1 MISIG
6 ETANKMVQYVLPEHS
21 NNHGTLHGGI
31 LMDWIM
37 LTASITS
44 FKFANGPAVLGA
56 TDSIDFLNP
65 VKIGEIVVLES
76 WVEYAGNSSIEVA
89 VRVHSENGET
99 EEKKLITLSYMAF
112 VAVDENVGP
121 RKIEAK
127 LSASSTV
134 EREIITLAEER
145 KVRRLPEIKRRK
157 RNLSNVADE
166 TESSRLIFN
175 TTKMVLPEDA
185 FYGKFMSVGKLMKYI
200 DESAAILAKRFTKG
214 VLVTGSLDDLFFYS
228 PLNVGNLIEF
238 KAGITHVGTRS
249 LELAI
254 KVDSYDTQ
262 TGESSHACT
271 AFLTYV
277 KVDEAGNPVPV
288 PEFTPETP
296 YEIRLWKEAE
306 KRKVKRKARVE
317 RAKSLADDYLN
328 EYKKVSSRSEK
339 KS

>member
-1 MISIG
+1 
-6 ETANKMVQYVLPEHS
+6 MVQYVLPEHS

-37 LTASITS
+37 LTGSITS

-56 TDSIDFLNP
+56 ADSIDFLNP

-76 WVEYAGNSSIEVA
+76 WVEHVGNSSIEIA
-89 VRVHSENGET
+89 VRVHSEDGET
-99 EEKKLITLSYMAF
+99 DEKKLITLSYMSF
-112 VAVDENVGP
+112 VAVGEDVKP
-121 RKIEAK
+121 RKIETR

-134 EREIITLAEER
+134 ERELIARAKER
-145 KVRRLPEIKRRK
+145 KIRRLPEIKKRK
-157 RNLSNVADE
+157 SNVSNIADE
-166 TESSRLIFN
+166 TENTRLIFN

-228 PLNVGNLIEF
+228 PLNVGSLIEF
-238 KAGITHVGTRS
+238 KAGITYVGSKS

-254 KVDSYDTQ
+254 KVDSYDTE

-277 KVDEAGNPVPV
+277 KIDESGTPVSV

-306 KRKVKRKARVE
+306 KRKERRKERVE
-317 RAKSLADDYLN
+317 RTRRFADDYLN
-328 EYKKVSSRSEK
+328 EYKKVSSNSKK

>member
-1 MISIG
+1 
-6 ETANKMVQYVLPEHS
+6 MVQYVLPEHS

-37 LTASITS
+37 LTGSITS

-76 WVEYAGNSSIEVA
+76 WVEHVGDSSIEVA
-89 VRVHSENGET
+89 VRVHSEDGET
-99 EEKKLITLSYMAF
+99 DEKKLITLSYMAF
-112 VAVDENVGP
+112 VAVDEGIKP

-127 LSASSTV
+127 LGASSTV
-134 EREIITLAEER
+134 ERELIARAEER
-145 KVRRLPEIKRRK
+145 KVRRLPELKKRK
-157 RNLSNVADE
+157 SNVSNIADE
-166 TESSRLIFN
+166 TENTRLIFN

-200 DESAAILAKRFTKG
+200 DESAAILAKRFAKG

-238 KAGITHVGTRS
+238 KAGITYVGSKS

-254 KVDSYDTQ
+254 KVDSYDTES
-262 TGESSHACT
+262 GESSHACT

-277 KVDEAGNPVPV
+277 RVDKAGNPIAV

-306 KRKVKRKARVE
+306 KGRKEENRG
-317 RAKSLADDYLN
+317 
-328 EYKKVSSRSEK
+328 
-339 KS
+339 

>member
-1 MISIG
+1 MISIS
-6 ETANKMVQYVLPEHS
+6 ESANKMVQYVLPEHS

-37 LTASITS
+37 LTGSITS

-56 TDSIDFLNP
+56 ADSIDFLNP
-65 VKIGEIVVLES
+65 VKIGEIVILES
-76 WVEYAGNSSIEVA
+76 WVEHVGNSSIEIA
-89 VRVHSENGET
+89 VRVHSEDSDTG
-99 EEKKLITLSYMAF
+99 EKKLITLSYMAF
-112 VAVDENVGP
+112 VAVDENVKS
-121 RKIEAK
+121 RKIEAR
-127 LSASSTV
+127 LSASGTV
-134 EREIITLAEER
+134 ERKLIDRAEER
-145 KVRRLPEIKRRK
+145 KVRRLPEIRRRK
-157 RNLSNVADE
+157 SNVSNIADE
-166 TESSRLIFN
+166 TENTRLIFN

-238 KAGITHVGTRS
+238 KAGITYVGSKS

-254 KVDSYDTQ
+254 KVDSYDTE
-262 TGESSHACT
+262 TGESAHACT

-306 KRKVKRKARVE
+306 KRKERRKERVKRTKRF
-317 RAKSLADDYLN
+317 ADDYLN
-328 EYKKVSSRSEK
+328 EYKEVSSRSK
-339 KS
+339 KKN

>member
-1 MISIG
+1 
-6 ETANKMVQYVLPEHS
+6 MVQYVLPEHS

-37 LTASITS
+37 LTGSITS

-76 WVEYAGNSSIEVA
+76 WVEHVGNSSIEVA
-89 VRVHSENGET
+89 ARVHSEDGET
-99 EEKKLITLSYMAF
+99 GEKKLITLSYMAF
-112 VAVDENVGP
+112 VAVDEGIKP
-121 RKIEAK
+121 RRIEAK
-127 LSASSTV
+127 LGASSTV
-134 EREIITLAEER
+134 ERELIARAEER
-145 KVRRLPEIKRRK
+145 KVRRLPELKKRK
-157 RNLSNVADE
+157 SNVSNIADE
-166 TESSRLIFN
+166 TENTRLVFN

-200 DESAAILAKRFTKG
+200 DESAAILAKRFAKG

-238 KAGITHVGTRS
+238 KAGITYVGSKS

-277 KVDEAGNPVPV
+277 RVDETGNPIAV

-306 KRKVKRKARVE
+306 ERKERRKQRVKRAR
-317 RAKSLADDYLN
+317 RFADDYLN
-328 EYKKVSSRSEK
+328 EYKKVSSRSKEK
-339 KS
+339 S

>member
-1 MISIG
+1 MISIS
-6 ETANKMVQYVLPEHS
+6 ESANKMVQYVLPEHS

-37 LTASITS
+37 LTGSITS

-56 TDSIDFLNP
+56 ADSIDFLNP
-65 VKIGEIVVLES
+65 VKIGEIVILES
-76 WVEYAGNSSIEVA
+76 WVEHVGNSSIEIA
-89 VRVHSENGET
+89 VRVHSEDSDTG
-99 EEKKLITLSYMAF
+99 EKKLITLSYMSF
-112 VAVDENVGP
+112 VAVDENVKS
-121 RKIEAK
+121 RKIETK

-134 EREIITLAEER
+134 ERELVDRAEER
-145 KVRRLPEIKRRK
+145 KLQRLPEIKRRK
-157 RNLSNVADE
+157 SNVSNIADE
-166 TESSRLIFN
+166 TENTRLIFN

-238 KAGITHVGTRS
+238 KAGITYVGSKS

-254 KVDSYDTQ
+254 KVDSYDTE
-262 TGESSHACT
+262 TGESTHACT

-277 KVDEAGNPVPV
+277 RVDEAGNPVPV

-306 KRKVKRKARVE
+306 KRKKRRKERVE
-317 RAKSLADDYLN
+317 RTKRFADDYLN
-328 EYKKVSSRSEK
+328 EYKKVSSR
-339 KS
+339 